1 MRNRTSDLRIPRS
14 DALPLQILIS
24 SHWMWDVRLHNLIK
38 RHLWQSGSTQTFQ
51 SKGLVPGGIDCEP
64 RLHCLYAFL
73 PNKTMQWVRG
83 KMSKEKKNSPLCL
96 LLTCAAFSSLKLTA
110 ILIIVTG
117 VMKYFRRC
125 WSFAFN
131 HYLFTTRVHIV
142 VDYIFCLYFNLL
154 SSWCIFFFDLKS
166 SRLLLKKN
174 KSADPYVQ
182 SFLVQVQLNTRD
194 TYFRHYRKRWSIAVL

>member
-24 SHWMWDVRLHNLIK
+24 SHWMWAVRLHNLIK

-64 RLHCLYAFL
+64 RPHCLYAFL

-110 ILIIVTG
+110 IFIIVTG
-117 VMKYFRRC
+117 LMKYFRRC

-131 HYLFTTRVHIV
+131 HYLFTTRVQIV

-154 SSWCIFFFDLKS
+154 SSWWIFFLRFEEFTATFKE
-166 SRLLLKKN
+166 K
-174 KSADPYVQ
+174 
-182 SFLVQVQLNTRD
+182 
-194 TYFRHYRKRWSIAVL
+194 

>member
-1 MRNRTSDLRIPRS
+1 MSRAWDKEKILSPYEESNLRSSDSALWCSTTSDLDQFS
-14 DALPLQILIS
+14 L
-24 SHWMWDVRLHNLIK
+24 DVRRSFAQPIK

-64 RLHCLYAFL
+64 RPHCLYAFL

-110 ILIIVTG
+110 IFIIVTG

-131 HYLFTTRVHIV
+131 HYLFTTRVQIV

-154 SSWCIFFFDLKS
+154 SSWWIFFLRFEEFTATFKE
-166 SRLLLKKN
+166 K
-174 KSADPYVQ
+174 
-182 SFLVQVQLNTRD
+182 
-194 TYFRHYRKRWSIAVL
+194 